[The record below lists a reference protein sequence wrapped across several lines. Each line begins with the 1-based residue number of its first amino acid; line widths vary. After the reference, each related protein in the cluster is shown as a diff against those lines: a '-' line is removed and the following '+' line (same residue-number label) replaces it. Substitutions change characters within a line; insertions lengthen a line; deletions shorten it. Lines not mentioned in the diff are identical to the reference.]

1 MTDQNSP
8 TPTPTSRSWT
18 DLRQLLDRLVAD
30 TPGARSATIISADG
44 LLHTASGELTPD
56 VADQLC
62 AAVSGIHSLAAGFAH
77 HSGDGRVQRT
87 SVEMDNGLLFVTGI
101 GRHGRLAARADAD
114 ADMGVIAWAMEDL
127 VKRVGNAVDN
137 TLGPARRPHVP
148 PEHG

>member
-1 MTDQNSP
+1 MTDQNPP
-8 TPTPTSRSWT
+8 TTCRSRA

-62 AAVSGIHSLAAGFAH
+62 AAVSGIHALAAGFAH
-77 HSGDGRVQRT
+77 HAGDGRVQRT

-101 GRHGRLAARADAD
+101 GSLGRLAVRADAD
-114 ADMGVIAWAMEDL
+114 ADMGVIAWAMEEMA
-127 VKRVGNAVDN
+127 KRVGDAVDN
-137 TLGPARRPHVP
+137 TLGPAHRPNAP
-148 PEHG
+148 TEHG